1 MKNSEMK
8 NRYSKKSEI
17 THFSYIII
25 GLFFLFV
32 LSSKFYFRWDL
43 TSDKRYTLSSVT
55 KDFMRGLDNDVM
67 IKVYLK
73 GDLNVGFERLSK
85 ATFEMLNEVKHY
97 SKKDFYFEAIDLSK
111 NPEFL
116 EDLEAFGLDYVPV
129 FETKSDGRKIQTK
142 VYPYAILTS
151 GDTEVAISLL
161 ENIPSKSGAENLN
174 ISIEN
179 LEFKIVDAVRK
190 LIIDD
195 TPKIA
200 FLEGHGE
207 LGEWDVYEVTHELS
221 NYFQVDRGALD
232 SNPYVLDDYDAV
244 VIAKPTK
251 PFSEKD
257 KFILD
262 QYLMRGG
269 SLFWLV
275 DAVNVTIDSLQVSSH
290 TVGLAQESN
299 IADLLFRYGVR
310 INQEVV
316 QDMQAA
322 YVPINVAD
330 IGEQPQ
336 IVPMPWMFHPLL
348 NTNMNH
354 PITRNLNVVRAEFA
368 SSIDTVGANASLTK
382 EILLQ
387 TGRYSRRMPTPIFVS
402 MAMINEQ
409 PTPEAFNYSRITV
422 AVSVEGIFPSLY
434 ANRPI
439 PPGVDFDSNNLKRE
453 SEPTKI
459 VVVADGDIIKNEV
472 RHRHSS
478 QPQIGRLGYD
488 EFSGQ
493 TFGNKQFVVNAINYL
508 SDDKGWMTLRNR
520 EHTLRLINREMLTES
535 KITRWKLFNTTVP
548 LLILFALGLW
558 IPVWRKMKYKKK

>member
-1 MKNSEMK
+1 MKNSKMK
-8 NRYSKKSEI
+8 NRYSKKNEI
-17 THFSYIII
+17 IQLLYIII
-25 GLFFLFV
+25 ALVVLFA

-43 TSDKRYTLSSVT
+43 TSDKRYTLSTVT
-55 KDFMRGLDNDVM
+55 KDFMRSLDNDVYV
-67 IKVYLK
+67 KVYLK

-85 ATFEMLNEVKHY
+85 ATFEMLSEVKQY
-97 SKKDFYFEAIDLSK
+97 SKKEFYFEAIDLSK
-111 NPEFL
+111 NPEYL
-116 EDLEAFGLDYVPV
+116 EDLDAFGLDYIPV

-142 VYPYAILTS
+142 VYPYAILAS
-151 GDTEVAISLL
+151 GDAEVAITLL
-161 ENIPSKSGAENLN
+161 ENIPGKSGAENLN
-174 ISIEN
+174 ISVEN

-195 TPKIA
+195 TPKVA

-207 LGEWDVYEVTHELS
+207 LDEWDVYETTHELS
-221 NYFQVDRGALD
+221 NYFQVDRGSID
-232 SNPYVLDDYDAV
+232 TNPYILDDYDAV
-244 VIAKPTK
+244 IIAKPTK

-275 DAVNVTIDSLQVSSH
+275 DAVNITTDSLQVSSH
-290 TVGLAQESN
+290 TVGLAQELN
-299 IADLLFRYGVR
+299 IADMLFRYGVR
-310 INQEVV
+310 INPEVV

-330 IGEQPQ
+330 VGEQPQ

-348 NTNMNH
+348 NTNLNH

-368 SSIDTVGANASLTK
+368 SSIDTVGANVNLHK
-382 EILLQ
+382 DILLQ
-387 TGRYSRRMPTPIFVS
+387 TGRYSRRMPTPIYVS

-409 PTPEAFNYSRITV
+409 PTPEAFNYSRVPV
-422 AVSVEGIFPSLY
+422 AVAVEGVFQSLY
-434 ANRPI
+434 TNRPI
-439 PPGVDFDSNNLKRE
+439 PPGVDFNPADLKRE
-453 SEPTKI
+453 SENTKI

-472 RHRHSS
+472 RFRHSS

-493 TFGNKQFVVNAINYL
+493 TFGNKQFVINAINYL
-508 SDDKGWMTLRNR
+508 SDDKGWMALRNR

-535 KITRWKLFNTTVP
+535 KLAKWRWLNIATP
-548 LLILFALGLW
+548 LAILLLIGLW
-558 IPVWRKMKYKKK
+558 IPIWRRMKYR

>member
-1 MKNSEMK
+1 MK
-8 NRYSKKSEI
+8 NRYSKKNEI
-17 THFSYIII
+17 IQLLYIII
-25 GLFFLFV
+25 ALIVLFA

-55 KDFMRGLDNDVM
+55 KDFMRSLDNDVYV
-67 IKVYLK
+67 KVYLK

-85 ATFEMLNEVKHY
+85 ATFEMLSEVKHY
-97 SKKDFYFEAIDLSK
+97 SKKEFYFEAIDLSK
-111 NPEFL
+111 NSEYL
-116 EDLEAFGLDYVPV
+116 EDLEAFGLDYIPV

-142 VYPYAILTS
+142 VYPYVILAS
-151 GDTEVAISLL
+151 GDTEVAITLL
-161 ENIPSKSGAENLN
+161 ENIPGKSGAENLN

-179 LEFKIVDAVRK
+179 LEFKIVDAIRK

-195 TPKIA
+195 TPKVA

-207 LGEWDVYEVTHELS
+207 LDEWDVYETTHELS

-232 SNPYVLDDYDAV
+232 SNPYILDDYDAV
-244 VIAKPTK
+244 IIAKPTK

-275 DAVNVTIDSLQVSSH
+275 DAVNITTDSLQVSSH
-290 TVGLAQESN
+290 TVGLAQELN
-299 IADLLFRYGVR
+299 IADMLFRYGVR
-310 INQEVV
+310 INHEVV

-330 IGEQPQ
+330 VGEQPQ

-348 NTNMNH
+348 NTNLNH

-368 SSIDTVGANASLTK
+368 SSIDTVGANSNLYK
-382 EILLQ
+382 DILLQ
-387 TGRYSRRMPTPIFVS
+387 TGRYSRRMPTPIYVS

-409 PTPEAFNYSRITV
+409 PTPEAFNYSRVPV
-422 AVSVEGIFPSLY
+422 AVAVEGVFQSLY
-434 ANRPI
+434 TNRPI
-439 PPGVDFDSNNLKRE
+439 PPGVDFNPADLKRE
-453 SEPTKI
+453 SENTKI

-472 RHRHSS
+472 RFRHSS

-493 TFGNKQFVVNAINYL
+493 TFGNKQFVINAINYL
-508 SDDKGWMTLRNR
+508 SDDKGWMALRNR

-535 KITRWKLFNTTVP
+535 KLAKWRWLNIATP
-548 LLILFALGLW
+548 LAILLLIGLW
-558 IPVWRKMKYKKK
+558 IPIWRRMKYR